1 LNIPL
6 ITVNKEE
13 KLMKKIAEEKQQLLL
28 DKDRRAFVTRTAV
41 IGVGGA
47 SAAVLP
53 NVAIA
58 SPTESN
64 TEVKKQQKGYQLTD
78 HVADYY
84 QSASN

>member
-1 LNIPL
+1 
-6 ITVNKEE
+6 
-13 KLMKKIAEEKQQLLL
+13 MKKKTAEENLHLWL
-28 DKDRRAFVTRTAV
+28 DEDWRAAGTRTAV
-41 IGVGGA
+41 IGVGVA

>member
-1 LNIPL
+1 
-6 ITVNKEE
+6 
-13 KLMKKIAEEKQQLLL
+13 MKKIAEEKQQLLL

-41 IGVGGA
+41 IGVGVA

-64 TEVKKQQKGYQLTD
+64 TESNNQQKGYQLTD